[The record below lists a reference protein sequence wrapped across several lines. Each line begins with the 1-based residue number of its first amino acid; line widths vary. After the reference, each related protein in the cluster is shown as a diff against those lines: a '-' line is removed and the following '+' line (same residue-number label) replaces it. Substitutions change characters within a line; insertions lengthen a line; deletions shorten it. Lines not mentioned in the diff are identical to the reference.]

1 MTDTPPAPSPATT
14 SASAPASAIPDATA
28 AAAPAAGRW
37 RGRVRNG
44 ALIVA
49 GALASFIGQDVYG
62 WVRDKMVP
70 PDDSLQRLAEQQAE
84 RFDALS
90 RSLDALRG
98 SVDGQGREALA
109 EVRAASESLRAFN
122 DQVLAKLDFAR
133 RENEAM
139 QRNLQASRGVE
150 GGYDVLLARG
160 ESMRIDASTVLGL
173 TSVHPNNVY
182 VNISSA
188 DRSEGSQRVNL
199 RPGEAAA
206 YVDAG
211 GRACT
216 VTLLTLRRGS
226 DVVSFALNCA
236 GAAPAS
242 A

>member
-1 MTDTPPAPSPATT
+1 MTDTPSTPNPNPNPTPTPTASAAPDQT
-14 SASAPASAIPDATA
+14 SAAPGA
-28 AAAPAAGRW
+28 W

-44 ALIVA
+44 SLLVA

-70 PDDSLQRLAEQQAE
+70 PDDSVQRLAEQQAE
-84 RFDALS
+84 RFDALA